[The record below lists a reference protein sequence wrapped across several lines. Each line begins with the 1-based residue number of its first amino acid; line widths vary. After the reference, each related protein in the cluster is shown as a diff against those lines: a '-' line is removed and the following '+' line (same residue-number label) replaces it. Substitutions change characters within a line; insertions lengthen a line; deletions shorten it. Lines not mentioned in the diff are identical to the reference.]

1 MWHRWSDDTLQSF
14 RESSKMKM
22 RIELTEIDE
31 KLLNNVGIVIRVWR
45 SFFLFSNEKYSRI
58 DKICWFCKQFLKN
71 QRAFLCNLEIFKLK
85 EMYSS
90 TQPPPPP
97 PPSASLPLPFLVIF
111 CPPSLLPARWH
122 YLWLTTEELPYVWNF
137 CRLVQTSE
145 IMAKKSM
152 E

>member
-58 DKICWFCKQFLKN
+58 DKICWFCKLFLKN

-90 TQPPPPP
+90 TQPPPPLRF
-97 PPSASLPLPFLVIF
+97 PSVAIFSYLLSPLPSPSKMTLFVAYHWGTPIRVKFLPLSTNI
-111 CPPSLLPARWH
+111 RDH
-122 YLWLTTEELPYVWNF
+122 G
-137 CRLVQTSE
+137 
-145 IMAKKSM
+145 
-152 E
+152 